1 MTIKHEVEKI
11 MALLQITQRK
21 PIWSQYRQVL
31 KQKYGSQWNFLVNHF
46 DEILPMDVQT
56 FFFGQYKS
64 TASIL

>member
-1 MTIKHEVEKI
+1 MLKLVGKDDHQTRSEKI

-56 FFFGQYKS
+56 FFRP
-64 TASIL
+64 I